1 MTSKPT
7 HLTRATLAAAL
18 LSATVLMQPAHAG
31 LIGGGGAVGGG
42 FSGALGGGLSSPL
55 GQRSLDMRGS
65 AAGQLQHDVALRRAQ
80 ATQAQATQAAQ
91 TGQAQATQAAQTG
104 QSQATQAATAAR
116 GQAEAAATRSASV
129 EAQKS
134 LSLQPRTNGVDASGA
149 AAAQA
154 TRGSRSVG
162 AGGAAQASVQR

>member
-1 MTSKPT
+1 MTTKPT
-7 HLTRATLAAAL
+7 HLARATFAAAL

-42 FSGALGGGLSSPL
+42 FSGALGGGLSGPL

-91 TGQAQATQAAQTG
+91 TGQAQATQAAT
-104 QSQATQAATAAR
+104 ATR
-116 GQAEAAATRSASV
+116 SQAEAAATRSASV

-134 LSLQPRTNGVDASGA
+134 LSLEPRTNGVDASGA

-154 TRGSRSVG
+154 TRGSRSLG
-162 AGGAAQASVQR
+162 TSGAAQASVQR